1 MGFFVTIGRKVCAI
15 YEYFQPAVIN
25 TCKLRILAIELI
37 SDERKIKKK
46 TLPIFRQV
54 TKCWLSFV

>member
-25 TCKLRILAIELI
+25 TCKLRILAIKLI
-37 SDERKIKKK
+37 VDERELKE
-46 TLPIFRQV
+46 
-54 TKCWLSFV
+54 